1 MYSGLSAETTRIEL
15 LVDVG
20 MASRHGNWY
29 WMIKQLKNYAL
40 HDSLISSQ
48 ILELAPSFKTR
59 IKIIP
64 YFEQSLNQLMKLIDY
79 TKMKEY

>member
-20 MASRHGNWY
+20 MASQHGNWY
-29 WMIKQLKNYAL
+29 WMIKQLKNYSL

-48 ILELAPSFKTR
+48 ILELVPNLR
-59 IKIIP
+59 P
-64 YFEQSLNQLMKLIDY
+64 E
-79 TKMKEY
+79 